1 MVPPDSFFINGQIWH
16 FNLTFILIL
25 VLQYCDFSLL
35 HRRYFISQANSSFFL
50 WDSVTCFASCKPF
63 YDLGL
68 KYEYQFH
75 CQNKCG
81 IFKIVTE
88 LYMFRPPILPQVG
101 SAHRP
106 GRHEW
111 RTKGLPQVWHQRH
124 HQGTFPYYIIPRYY
138 IIQKYLPILLFG
150 FQTKVFECSRCIS
163 KMPLLMLKSQS

>member
-63 YDLGL
+63 YCLGL
-68 KYEYQFH
+68 ISLGNYFINMNTNFTVKTNVVYSKLWPNCTCSDHQFYH
-75 CQNKCG
+75 KWALLTDPDDTSGGPKGYLKCD
-81 IFKIVTE
+81 ISVI
-88 LYMFRPPILPQVG
+88 
-101 SAHRP
+101 
-106 GRHEW
+106 
-111 RTKGLPQVWHQRH
+111 TKVPFHI
-124 HQGTFPYYIIPRYY
+124 IIPPRY
-138 IIQKYLPILLFG
+138 
-150 FQTKVFECSRCIS
+150 IS